1 MTNNLKIQQLAPSE
15 FRPVDKGLFDEA
27 EVIRQAE
34 IMRGEVAADLFKRA
48 IGAIRRVF
56 AKMERAL
63 DEARTMGELAKLDD
77 KMLADI
83 GISRSDIPNYA
94 TRRLN
99 EIRAQAQ
106 TAEAQ
111 EQRKAA

>member
-1 MTNNLKIQQLAPSE
+1 MTYNLKVQQLAPSE
-15 FRPVDKGLFDEA
+15 IRSVDTGLFDEA
-27 EVIRQAE
+27 EVIRQAQ
-34 IMRGEVAADLFKRA
+34 IMRGDVIADLFNRVTGA
-48 IGAIRRVF
+48 IGRVF
-56 AKMERAL
+56 AKMERVL
-63 DEARTMGELAKLDD
+63 EEARTMGELAKLDD
-77 KMLADI
+77 KTLADI

-99 EIRAQAQ
+99 EIREQAQ